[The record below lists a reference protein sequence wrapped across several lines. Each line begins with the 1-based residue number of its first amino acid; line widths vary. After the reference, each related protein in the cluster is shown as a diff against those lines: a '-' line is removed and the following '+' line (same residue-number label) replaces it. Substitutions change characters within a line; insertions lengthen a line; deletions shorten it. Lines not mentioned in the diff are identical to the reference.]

1 MKILITG
8 SVDLLVFIFHPKSIK
23 GLKVIGI
30 DNLNNYYDVKLKK
43 DRNNILK
50 KNKNFIFKKV
60 DIRNYNALEKIFI
73 KYKIDTVV
81 HLAAQAGVRYS
92 LKNPKSYVD
101 NNISGFFNIL
111 DISKNFKIKK
121 FIYASTSSIYG
132 IQKNIL

>member
-8 SVDLLVFIFHPKSIK
+8 SAGFIGFHLSSKILSK

-60 DIRNYNALEKIFI
+60 DIRNYNALEKNI
-73 KYKIDTVV
+73 YKI
-81 HLAAQAGVRYS
+81 
-92 LKNPKSYVD
+92 
-101 NNISGFFNIL
+101 
-111 DISKNFKIKK
+111 
-121 FIYASTSSIYG
+121 
-132 IQKNIL
+132 